1 MLWSWGFLIEM
12 NPRGDTGLLKPIFW
26 ALMLIGPLLAVFI
39 LQQTIDINWGT
50 LGVRPRT
57 IEGIL
62 GILTFPFIHGD
73 WKHLLNNCS
82 ALLVLM
88 ILLFQSYKAIAW
100 KSLLWVY
107 LMSGAWLWVIGR
119 PERHIGASAVV
130 YGLFGFLFLGGIL
143 RKDGKLMAVS
153 LLVIFLYGSLVWG
166 IFPTTRNISWEG
178 HLTGLLSGLTLAWI
192 FRDQGPQRKVYSWE
206 LEEEEED
213 AIGGD
218 DKLLIDPSIQ
228 NEKGARQSAS

>member
-1 MLWSWGFLIEM
+1 MAPVW
-12 NPRGDTGLLKPIFW
+12 
-26 ALMLIGPLLAVFI
+26 AVFI
-39 LQQTIDINWGT
+39 LQQTIDLNWIQ
-50 LGVRPRT
+50 L
-57 IEGIL
+57 GIL
-62 GILTFPFIHGD
+62 PRSVEGLSGILTFPFIHAD
-73 WKHLLNNCS
+73 WKHLVNNS
-82 ALLVLM
+82 TALVVLLT
-88 ILLFQSYKAIAW
+88 LLFQSYRAIAW

-166 IFPTTRNISWEG
+166 IFPTSRNISWEG
-178 HLTGLLSGLTLAWI
+178 HLTGLLSGLTLAFF

-206 LEEEEED
+206 LEEEEDVVIAGEED
-213 AIGGD
+213 A
-218 DKLLIDPSIQ
+218 LIDPSIQ
-228 NEKGARQSAS
+228 NEKGAPESAS

>member
-1 MLWSWGFLIEM
+1 MAPVW
-12 NPRGDTGLLKPIFW
+12 
-26 ALMLIGPLLAVFI
+26 AVFI
-39 LQQTIDINWGT
+39 LQQTIDLNWIQ
-50 LGVRPRT
+50 L
-57 IEGIL
+57 GIL
-62 GILTFPFIHGD
+62 PRSVEGLSGILTFPFIHAD
-73 WKHLLNNCS
+73 WKHLVNNS
-82 ALLVLM
+82 TALVVLLT
-88 ILLFQSYKAIAW
+88 LLFQSYRDIAW

-166 IFPTTRNISWEG
+166 IFPTTQNISWEG
-178 HLTGLLSGLTLAWI
+178 HLTGLLSGLTLAFF

-206 LEEEEED
+206 LEEEEDVVIAGEED
-213 AIGGD
+213 A
-218 DKLLIDPSIQ
+218 LIDPSIQ